1 LNLIPD
7 CIIAAAGRSSRMQL
21 WKPGLPWGNMTIV
34 EKVVS
39 EAMSAGCRVIVVG
52 GFRYARLKKILADY
66 DGVSLVRARG
76 WRRGMDVSVRSAL
89 DQIQSNRFF
98 IVAAD
103 MPMITRDDYLKL
115 ADFNGTDVIRPSFA
129 GKPGHP
135 VLLDSSVS
143 AYIRK
148 SPQSI
153 PIKHVLEKIPKL
165 FVPWDHDG
173 VIRDIDT
180 LDEYFQSKP

>member
-1 LNLIPD
+1 MNLIPD
-7 CIIAAAGRSSRMQL
+7 CIITAAGRSSRMQL

-39 EAMSAGCRVIVVG
+39 EAMAAGCRVIVVG
-52 GFRYARLKKILADY
+52 GFRYARLKKILAEY
-66 DGVSLVRARG
+66 DGVSLVRAKG

-89 DQIQSNRFF
+89 DRIQSNRFF

-115 ADFNGTDVIRPSFA
+115 ADFNGADVIRPTFA

-135 VLLDSSVS
+135 VLLDKSVS
-143 AYIRK
+143 GYIRN
-148 SPQSI
+148 SPQGI

-165 FVPWDHDG
+165 FVPWNHDG

-180 LDEYFQSKP
+180 LDEYFLAKP